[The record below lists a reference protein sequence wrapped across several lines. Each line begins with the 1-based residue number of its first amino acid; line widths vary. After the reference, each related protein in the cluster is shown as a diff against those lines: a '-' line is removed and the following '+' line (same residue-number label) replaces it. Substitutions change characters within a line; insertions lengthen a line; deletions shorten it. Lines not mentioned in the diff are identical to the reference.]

1 MSWVLTILYT
11 VVMIMVLVMIHEFGH
26 FIVGYK
32 SGIKINEFSIGF
44 GPKIFSKVKKD
55 IRYSIRCLPVG
66 GFVQF
71 HGEDEDMPNDPLAFN
86 NAPLWKRFFTILA
99 GPMMNIILAIII
111 AVVALSC
118 YGDLN
123 VAINEVN
130 PGSPAEE
137 AGIMEDDIIVGI
149 NGSRIDFYSEYYTR
163 RDEISSSDTVEL
175 TLLRGDEKIDVT
187 VHPREEEG
195 GQRLIGVTL
204 RFDRKTFNFG
214 EAFILSFKWIFMF
227 TVQMLQVIFESLKN
241 LDTSQL
247 SGIVGMTQT
256 VNQTVEA
263 GGGLENLLRM
273 ASLLSL
279 NLGIFNLLP
288 FPALDGGRLVFI
300 IIEKI
305 RRKPVSRK
313 VEGCVNFVGLM
324 LLFALMILLVFQD
337 VGRII
342 G

>member
-1 MSWVLTILYT
+1 MSWILTILYT
-11 VVMIMVLVMIHEFGH
+11 IIMIMLLVMIHEFGH

-32 SGIKINEFSIGF
+32 SGIQINEFAVGF
-44 GPKIFSKVKKD
+44 GPKLFKKEKNG
-55 IRYSIRCLPVG
+55 IIYSVRCLPIG

-71 HGEDEDMPNDPLAFN
+71 HGEDDDLPNDPKAFN

-99 GPMMNIILAIII
+99 GPAMNIILAIII
-111 AVVALSC
+111 AVIALAC

-123 VAINEVN
+123 VTINEVEA
-130 PGSPAEE
+130 GSPAQE
-137 AGIMEDDIIVGI
+137 AGLMPQDIITGI
-149 NGSRIDFYSEYYTR
+149 NGSRIDFYSEYYTK
-163 RDEISSSDTVEL
+163 RDEITSSDTVKITVERDGKEL
-175 TLLRGDEKIDVT
+175 DFT
-187 VHPREEEG
+187 VHPKMTDE
-195 GQRLIGVTL
+195 GQRLMGVSLIFT
-204 RFDRKTFNFG
+204 RKTFSFF

-227 TVQMLQVIFESLKN
+227 TVQMLQVLFDSLKH

-247 SGIVGMTQT
+247 SGIVGMTQS

-313 VEGCVNFVGLM
+313 AEGYINFIGLM
-324 LLFALMILLVFQD
+324 LLFLLMILLVFQD

-342 G
+342 S